1 MHRERLQLALER
13 LPPEQW
19 KRFEEFA
26 SEFLAILDPNH
37 RTVASPSGDGG
48 RDAQLFSPDGQV
60 KIVFQYSVTKKWE
73 SKIRETAK
81 RISETFPKTRIL
93 RYVTNQSILS
103 AADTLKTEI
112 LDNHDLV
119 LDIYD
124 RHWFLERLNV
134 DEGLEAAAESL
145 AKLIVDPYLA
155 GKEVLKHSAPTLS
168 TTEYQA
174 ALTFLQLQR
183 EDDIRE
189 KGLTRLSFEALVR
202 AVLRNSHSE
211 ARVSRTVIHDHIR
224 KMLPSHDRVRVSE
237 LVDSALGRLTKR
249 SIRHWTKDDEFCL
262 TATEAERVRER
273 LAEIE
278 VANTTLDSEILSTLQ
293 GYDCGPVETELLCE
307 LTRAAIN
314 RYLFDRGEAFVDA
327 ITNNKLETLGPDE
340 LQHSIEY
347 VTNSELTDC
356 TPKDKQHAGKVI
368 LMSMIDLFTEPS
380 KEVQSHLRS
389 KADAYTLLAFLGQTP
404 DAQAAVSKMFSHG
417 SIWLDTTIVLPIF
430 AEQLMANGYGRFT
443 QMLKIASSAGL
454 NLRITSGVIEEVE
467 RHMNRCLAYVHTGH
481 AEWVGRI
488 PFLID
493 AYMRSGRDPM
503 SFASW
508 IEYFR
513 GHERPE
519 DDLAEYLAEFF
530 SIAREDLEEDEKKA
544 ADHVRFAVQETWH
557 ELHTKRRNTH
567 LSDLDEITVQRL
579 VKHDV
584 ENYLGV
590 AERRRNE
597 DASPFGYSA
606 WWLTLDR
613 VAFEVDKRIMK
624 TLKNDAPSTPVM
636 SADFLVNYLSIG
648 PIRSQITKSTESIL
662 PVVLD
667 VGMLNE
673 LPPDLLDEAERIR
686 REASDLPEHVVRR
699 RVRDYLDA
707 AKRQRGRI
715 VDEGVQPVLDDISR
729 DANSD

>member
-1 MHRERLQLALER
+1 MRRQRLQLALER

-26 SEFLAILDPNH
+26 SEFLSSIHPNL
-37 RTVASPSGDGG
+37 RTVASLSGDGG
-48 RDAQLFSPDGQV
+48 RDAQLFSPDGHV
-60 KIVFQYSVTKKWE
+60 KVVFQYSVTKKWE
-73 SKIRETAK
+73 SKIRSTANK
-81 RISETFPKTRIL
+81 LSKTFQDTKKL
-93 RYVTNQSILS
+93 VYVTNQSILS
-103 AADTLKTEI
+103 AADSIKTEI
-112 LDNHDLV
+112 FDKHDLV

-124 RHWFLERLNV
+124 RNWFLERFSG
-134 DEGLEAAAESL
+134 DEHREAAAESL
-145 AKLIVDPYLA
+145 AELFVDPYLA
-155 GKEVLKHSAPTLS
+155 SEGVLEHSAPTLS

-202 AVLRNSHSE
+202 AVLRSSHSGS
-211 ARVSRTVIHDHIR
+211 RVSRTVIHDRIQ
-224 KMLPSHDRVRVSE
+224 KMLPNHDPMRVSE

-262 TATEAERVRER
+262 AFTEVERVRER

-278 VANTTLDSEILSTLQ
+278 VANTTLDSEILLTLQ
-293 GYDCGPVETELLCE
+293 SYDCGPFETEQLCE

-314 RYLFDRGEAFVDA
+314 RYLFERGEAFVDA
-327 ITNNKLETLGPDE
+327 ITNNKLDTLGPKE
-340 LQHSIEY
+340 LQHSIEF
-347 VTNSELTDC
+347 VTNSEFADYLPT
-356 TPKDKQHAGKVI
+356 DKQHAIQVI
-368 LMSMIDLFTEPS
+368 LMSMIELFTEPS

-430 AEQLMANGYGRFT
+430 AEQLIANGYGRFT

-467 RHMNRCLAYVHTGH
+467 RHMNRCSTYVHMRH
-481 AEWVGRI
+481 ADWVGRV
-488 PFLID
+488 PFLVN

-503 SFASW
+503 SFNSW
-508 IEYFR
+508 IEYFKGR
-513 GHERPE
+513 ERPE
-519 DDLAEYLAEFF
+519 DDLADYLAEFF
-530 SIAREDLEEDEKKA
+530 NIIREDLDKYEERA
-544 ADHVRFAVQETWH
+544 ADHIRAAVQETWH
-557 ELHTKRRNTH
+557 EIHTNRRNPNRT
-567 LSDLDEITVQRL
+567 DLDQITLQRL

-590 AERRRNE
+590 AELRRDE
-597 DASPFGYSA
+597 GSSPLGYSA

-613 VAFEVDKRIMK
+613 VAFEVDKRISK
-624 TLKNDAPSTPVM
+624 TLKNDAPPTPVM

-648 PIRSQITKSTESIL
+648 PIRSQINKSAESIL

-686 REASDLPEHVVRR
+686 REARDLPEHVVRR
-699 RVRDYLDA
+699 RVRDCLDT
-707 AKRQRGRI
+707 AKRQPGRI
-715 VDEGVQPVLDDISR
+715 VQEGVNSVLDAISF
-729 DANSD
+729 DATID

>member
-1 MHRERLQLALER
+1 MRRERLQLALER

-26 SEFLAILDPNH
+26 SEFLSSLHPNL
-37 RTVASPSGDGG
+37 RTVASLSGDRG

-60 KIVFQYSVTKKWE
+60 KVVFQYSVTKKWE
-73 SKIRETAK
+73 SKIRSTAIKLSKTFHETK
-81 RISETFPKTRIL
+81 KL
-93 RYVTNQSILS
+93 VYVTNQSVLS

-112 LDNHDLV
+112 FDEHDLV

-124 RHWFLERLNV
+124 RDWFLERFSG
-134 DEGLEAAAESL
+134 DEHREAAAESL
-145 AKLIVDPYLA
+145 AELFVDPYLA
-155 GKEVLKHSAPTLS
+155 SKGVLEHSAPTLS

-202 AVLRNSHSE
+202 AVLRSSHSGS
-211 ARVSRTVIHDHIR
+211 RVPRTVIHNQIR
-224 KMLPSHDRVRVSE
+224 KILPNHDPVRVGE

-262 TATEAERVRER
+262 TSVEIERVRER

-278 VANTTLDSEILSTLQ
+278 VANSTLDIEILSTLE
-293 GYDCGPVETELLCE
+293 GFDCGVVETERLCV

-314 RYLFDRGEAFVDA
+314 RYLFERGEAFVDA
-327 ITNNKLETLGPDE
+327 ITNNKLDTLGPKE
-340 LQHSIEY
+340 LQQSIDY
-347 VTNSELTDC
+347 ITNSELTDC
-356 TPKDKQHAGKVI
+356 LPKDKQHASKVI
-368 LMSMIDLFTEPS
+368 FMSMIELFTEPS

-467 RHMNRCLAYVHTGH
+467 RHMNRCLTYVHTGH

-519 DDLAEYLAEFF
+519 DDLADYLAEFF
-530 SIAREDLEEDEKKA
+530 SITREDLEEDEKRA

-557 ELHTKRRNTH
+557 ELHSKRRNTH

-597 DASPFGYSA
+597 DTSPLGYSA

-613 VAFEVDKRIMK
+613 VAFEVDKRITK
-624 TLKNDAPSTPVM
+624 TLKNDAPSTPIM

-648 PIRSQITKSTESIL
+648 PIRSQITKSAESIL

-686 REASDLPEHVVRR
+686 REASDLPEHIVRR

-715 VDEGVQPVLDDISR
+715 VNEGVQPVLDEISR